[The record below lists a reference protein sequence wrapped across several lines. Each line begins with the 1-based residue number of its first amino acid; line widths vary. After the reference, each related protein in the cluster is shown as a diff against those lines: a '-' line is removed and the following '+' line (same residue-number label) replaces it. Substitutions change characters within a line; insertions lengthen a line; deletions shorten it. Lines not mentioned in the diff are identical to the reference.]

1 MALPWKSKIIL
12 AKLEASYGVDPTLAA
27 GNGMLMT
34 NVNIRPMQGQD
45 VSRDLELPFMGGQEQ
60 IPVGLHVELSG
71 RIELVPSGTPGVA
84 PAWGPIMR
92 MLGCSETI
100 VADTSVT
107 YRPVSSNHE
116 SGYLKFWIGGA
127 GTGTGTLHQLAGV
140 RGDAVLRF
148 PAQGIP
154 YLDNIRLVGLY
165 AGVSEAAR
173 VPPTLTG
180 FKRPRVV
187 TKANTPSFTIDG
199 DPFVMRSF
207 ALAMRNQVE
216 PRLLVGLE
224 EILIVDR
231 ADQITT
237 QVQAVPVSTYDP
249 YAAALADEDATLVPI
264 ELVHGTQAGFIA
276 TLNAPTCQQ
285 QRPDGYQQS
294 QGIAEW
300 NLTYNALPAGA
311 GNNQWSLALT

>member
-1 MALPWKSKIIL
+1 MGLNWKSKIVL
-12 AKLEASYGVDPTLAA
+12 AKLEASYGVDPVPAA
-27 GNGMLMT
+27 GNGVLMS
-34 NVNIRPMQGQD
+34 NVRIRPMQGQD
-45 VSRDLELPFMGGQEQ
+45 VSRDLDYPFMGGQEQ
-60 IPVGLHVELSG
+60 IPVGLHVELTG

-107 YRPVSSNHE
+107 YRPVSAGHE
-116 SGYLKFWIGGA
+116 SGHIKFWVGGA
-127 GTGTGTLHQLAGV
+127 GTGPGTLHQLAGV

-154 YLDNIRLVGLY
+154 YLDDLRLVGLY
-165 AGVSEAAR
+165 AGVAEANR
-173 VPPTLTG
+173 VTPTLSG

-187 TKANTPSFTIDG
+187 TKANTPGFTIDAV
-199 DPFVMRSF
+199 PFVMRSF
-207 ALAMRNQVE
+207 TLALRNQVE

-231 ADQITT
+231 ADRITT
-237 QVQAVPVSTYDP
+237 QVQAVPVTTYDP

-264 ELVHGTQAGFIA
+264 ELVHGTAPGFTA
-276 TLNAPTCQQ
+276 TLSAPRCQQ
-285 QRPDGYQQS
+285 QRPEGYEVN
-294 QGIAEW
+294 QGLAEW
-300 NLTYNALPAGA
+300 NLTFNPLPEA
-311 GNNQWSLALT
+311 GNDQWSLTLS